1 MASTSPFLIQRART
15 SGATLLALIG
25 LRPVQPVEVLYFVPL
40 NLAYLVISKVG
51 CSAIKECLMSAA
63 QGPVDLDFEAVH
75 THLIT
80 QKQDLHQSGLEHRTF
95 TNRREFSKFLGRKHV
110 LLIQRPIIPRA
121 HSAYS
126 GLSNLKNRMVFPTF
140 PKYSLDPQLCPEL
153 SFHHFCRSV
162 RDIPDHL
169 ADRHYR
175 SQSFY
180 WDSIPDSSDVIH
192 VELRDIARRFAED
205 KVLKQLRA
213 PRVRNVGTPVSDRLD
228 DGLHELIRVRYQQD
242 LRYGNPLA

>member
-1 MASTSPFLIQRART
+1 
-15 SGATLLALIG
+15 
-25 LRPVQPVEVLYFVPL
+25 
-40 NLAYLVISKVG
+40 
-51 CSAIKECLMSAA
+51 
-63 QGPVDLDFEAVH
+63 
-75 THLIT
+75 
-80 QKQDLHQSGLEHRTF
+80 
-95 TNRREFSKFLGRKHV
+95 
-110 LLIQRPIIPRA
+110 
-121 HSAYS
+121 
-126 GLSNLKNRMVFPTF
+126 MVFPTF

-242 LRYGNPLA
+242 LRFGIPLA